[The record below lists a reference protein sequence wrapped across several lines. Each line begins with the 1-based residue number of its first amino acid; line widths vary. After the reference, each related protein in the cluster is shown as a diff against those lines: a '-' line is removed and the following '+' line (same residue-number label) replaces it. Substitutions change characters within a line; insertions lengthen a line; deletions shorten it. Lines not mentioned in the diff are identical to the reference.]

1 MNKARHARVLVA
13 LLIITVFCT
22 FVMPDFSQ
30 DMYAYAATQTHLS
43 KSSISVKI
51 GNTQKINLI
60 LPSGKKVPSSQ
71 VTWKSSASNTASVS
85 SGTIKG
91 LKFGSCTISAK
102 YKGKVYKCR
111 VTVKGTM
118 TFSGNGEDVI
128 KVKIPKGIYKVTA
141 VHSGKS
147 NFIVDGLDASGED
160 VALLANF
167 IGDGASSKYLN
178 KALSYIEIDSADGSW
193 TIKISTLSRGSTA
206 KIKGQGDTVSS
217 LFYLSK
223 KPYVVKSQAY
233 NGDSNFVVWAVR
245 ADGSDE
251 SLLAN
256 DIGACKERKVFTPR
270 KAGYYFIEVEADQD
284 AKWMVD
290 FGKGDSVTTTNNNIK
305 NLGTPN
311 KPETPS
317 KPEADKPSEDKPS
330 TPGTPTET
338 PSTPEKPPTDKPSSG
353 SSWDIYE
360 NNTPEEN
367 LEILAEKATRKL
379 SLSRSAK
386 DEVYIKYSAYH
397 PEINFYSTLDSGG
410 LSTSIL
416 AVYNTSTQKWAKVQF
431 TIGGTTGAASMITE
445 SEFDPSSYTYGK
457 DMNFKFVGDSPVYGF
472 TGATEADINEV
483 ANTSFQTLWSGTGVI
498 LLRELK
504 MQLKDI
510 GFDQL

>member
-1 MNKARHARVLVA
+1 MYMWPNEIKEIVAEVLHAKNP
-13 LLIITVFCT
+13 ITCFKKHINFPSAKNIT
-22 FVMPDFSQ
+22 FVLFDGNQATNFTHITH
-30 DMYAYAATQTHLS
+30 DYALS
-43 KSSISVKI
+43 K
-51 GNTQKINLI
+51 
-60 LPSGKKVPSSQ
+60 
-71 VTWKSSASNTASVS
+71 
-85 SGTIKG
+85 
-91 LKFGSCTISAK
+91 
-102 YKGKVYKCR
+102 Y
-111 VTVKGTM
+111 
-118 TFSGNGEDVI
+118 
-128 KVKIPKGIYKVTA
+128 
-141 VHSGKS
+141 
-147 NFIVDGLDASGED
+147 
-160 VALLANF
+160 
-167 IGDGASSKYLN
+167 
-178 KALSYIEIDSADGSW
+178 
-193 TIKISTLSRGSTA
+193 
-206 KIKGQGDTVSS
+206 S
-217 LFYLSK
+217 L
-223 KPYVVKSQAY
+223 
-233 NGDSNFVVWAVR
+233 
-245 ADGSDE
+245 
-251 SLLAN
+251 
-256 DIGACKERKVFTPR
+256 
-270 KAGYYFIEVEADQD
+270 
-284 AKWMVD
+284 VD

-330 TPGTPTET
+330 TPSTPTET

-367 LEILAEKATRKL
+367 LEILAAKATRKL

-457 DMNFKFVGDSPVYGF
+457 DMNFKFVGDSPAYGF